1 MSLLSLF
8 RKYDPGLVSAGVPR
22 SGKWPAWLKAFLK
35 GKSCV
40 CCGSRGPLTGHHVL
54 PFHLHPELELS
65 ESNVR
70 AVCDGTDCHLVIG
83 HLKDF
88 KLYNPDF
95 DADAAAFLAK
105 RMAAKKAQNV

>member
-1 MSLLSLF
+1 MFGLF
-8 RKYDPGLVSAGVPR
+8 KKADPGLVAAGVPR
-22 SGKWPAWLKAFLK
+22 SSKWPAWLKAFLK

-40 CCGSRGPLTGHHVL
+40 CCGSKTGLTGHHVI
-54 PFHLHPELELS
+54 PFHLRQDLELS

-88 KLYNPDF
+88 QLYNPDF

-105 RMAAKKAQNV
+105 RLAAKKSQGR

>member
-1 MSLLSLF
+1 MFGLF
-8 RKYDPGLVSAGVPR
+8 RQPDPGVVAAGVPR
-22 SGKWPAWLKAFLK
+22 SSKWPAWLKAFLK

-40 CCGSRGPLTGHHVL
+40 CCGSKTGLTGHHL
-54 PFHLHPELELS
+54 IPFHLRVDLEMV

-70 AVCDGTDCHLVIG
+70 PVCDGTDCHLVIG

-88 KLYNPDF
+88 RLYNPDF

-105 RMAAKKAQNV
+105 RMAAKKAQGR